1 MCRHY
6 IIVKR
11 EPKAKPSATATGASK
26 TKTDQNREKKTNK
39 QTNKQNKR
47 AKKFRGL
54 GRATMERARKKDR
67 GKKEQNC
74 SVTKPFKYTRCQGL
88 ARFPAAVKSLW

>member
-6 IIVKR
+6 IIVNR

-26 TKTDQNREKKTNK
+26 TKTDQNRAKKTT
-39 QTNKQNKR
+39 TNKQNKR
-47 AKKFRGL
+47 AKTFRGL
-54 GRATMERARKKDR
+54 GRATMERARKRDR

>member
-6 IIVKR
+6 IIVNR

-26 TKTDQNREKKTNK
+26 TKTDQNRAKKK
-39 QTNKQNKR
+39 KNKQNKR
-47 AKKFRGL
+47 AKKVRGL
-54 GRATMERARKKDR
+54 GRATLERARKKDR

-74 SVTKPFKYTRCQGL
+74 SVTKPFRYPRCQRL
-88 ARFPAAVKSLW
+88 ARFPVAV